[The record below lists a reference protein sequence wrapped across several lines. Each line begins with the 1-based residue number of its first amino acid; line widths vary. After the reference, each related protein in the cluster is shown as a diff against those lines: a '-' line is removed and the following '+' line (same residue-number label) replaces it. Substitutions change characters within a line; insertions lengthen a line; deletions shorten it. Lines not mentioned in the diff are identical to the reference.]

1 MNGGI
6 SLGLTMYLSAFLVIS
21 VLGTI
26 FGVLRKN
33 KAVVIGSSAVLILT
47 IIFILFLIF
56 VLIPVM

>member
-56 VLIPVM
+56 VLIPAM